1 MQDEE
6 KQFFERA
13 DTHIDLSNQQISEEV
28 ESEKVNASM
37 MYATARFN
45 AWVSARGW
53 TNKQE
58 MSEAKEETI
67 DYFMTE
73 YRRML
78 EANIDDYIK
87 NFDLY
92 MGIAEEKT

>member
-1 MQDEE
+1 MQDED

-13 DTHIDLSNQQISEEV
+13 DAHIDLSNGQISDEV
-28 ESEKVNASM
+28 ESEKVNASF
-37 MYATARFN
+37 MYGSARFN

-58 MSEAKEETI
+58 LSEAKEETI
-67 DYFMTE
+67 EYFVTE

-78 EANIDDYIK
+78 EANIDDYIA
-87 NFDLY
+87 NFDRY
-92 MGIAEEKT
+92 MGVAEDKK

>member
-1 MQDEE
+1 MQEEE

-13 DTHIDLSNQQISEEV
+13 DAHIDLSNGQISEEV
-28 ESEKVNASM
+28 GSEKVNASL

-53 TNKQE
+53 ANKQE
-58 MSEAKEETI
+58 MSEAKEQTI
-67 DYFMTE
+67 DYFMAE

-78 EANIDDYIK
+78 EANIDDYIA
-87 NFDLY
+87 NFDRY
-92 MGIAEEKT
+92 MGVTEEKT

>member
-1 MQDEE
+1 MQEEE

-13 DTHIDLSNQQISEEV
+13 DAHIDLSNGQISEEV
-28 ESEKVNASM
+28 GSEKVNASL

-53 TNKQE
+53 MNKQE

-67 DYFMTE
+67 EYFMAE

-78 EANIDDYIK
+78 EANIDDYIA
-87 NFDLY
+87 NFDRY
-92 MGIAEEKT
+92 MQSGD

>member
-1 MQDEE
+1 MQDED

-13 DTHIDLSNQQISEEV
+13 DAHIDLSNGQISEEV
-28 ESEKVNASM
+28 GSEKVNASF

-58 MSEAKEETI
+58 LSEAKEETI
-67 DYFMTE
+67 EYFMAE
-73 YRRML
+73 YRKML
-78 EANIDDYIK
+78 EANIDDYIA
-87 NFDLY
+87 NFDKY
-92 MGIAEEKT
+92 MGVAE

>member
-1 MQDEE
+1 MQEEE

-13 DTHIDLSNQQISEEV
+13 DAHIDLSNGQISEEV
-28 ESEKVNASM
+28 GSEKVNASL

-58 MSEAKEETI
+58 MSEAKEQTI
-67 DYFMTE
+67 DYFMAE

-78 EANIDDYIK
+78 EANIDDYIA
-87 NFDLY
+87 NFEKY
-92 MGIAEEKT
+92 MHTGD